1 MLLSCRRIF
10 CSPMFMRKGY
20 LNRSTGV
27 KGKHRPDLS
36 LSSFPAARQA
46 DHSATK
52 PESRFLWIFLAGM
65 TVRQPFVRQKIKKDG
80 TANPVRR
87 LGNRLEGPSQSH
99 GGKPGL
105 CGTDE
110 PAAQRRPARANQAAK
125 HPIWVSFLKASHES
139 SERGLGSRVVDTF
152 NRALERSALRST
164 LCGSALFGPHVTRIG
179 PIGRRQGVSRR
190 DHGDSTPEATIEV
203 R

>member
-36 LSSFPAARQA
+36 LSSSPAARQA

-65 TVRQPFVRQKIKKDG
+65 TVRQPFFRQKIKKLLIMATRAYPLHCFGSDR
-80 TANPVRR
+80 PVSC
-87 LGNRLEGPSQSH
+87 L
-99 GGKPGL
+99 PGVTL
-105 CGTDE
+105 L
-110 PAAQRRPARANQAAK
+110 ARP
-125 HPIWVSFLKASHES
+125 
-139 SERGLGSRVVDTF
+139 
-152 NRALERSALRST
+152 
-164 LCGSALFGPHVTRIG
+164 
-179 PIGRRQGVSRR
+179 GR
-190 DHGDSTPEATIEV
+190 
-203 R
+203 